1 MPRSLRSEAQ
11 EVLLERLK
19 AARKKAGLTQQSVAE
34 TLGRPQSFVAKYERG
49 DRRLDVVEF
58 LEVTAVLGADPKAIL
73 RAMAKH
79 L

>member
-1 MPRSLRSEAQ
+1 MPRSLRSQAQ

-19 AARKKAGLTQQSVAE
+19 AARKKAGLTQQAVAD

-58 LEVTAVLGADPKAIL
+58 LEVTAVLGIDPKTIL